1 MTQKLMMLPNFLRVL
16 LLGVMVL
23 VLGFASPAIAEKTDA
38 IDTGAQ
44 IFSAQCAGCHAG
56 GGNIVRWW
64 KTLKKGA
71 LKRNGYDSVESIS
84 EIVANGKS
92 NMSAYK
98 DRLSEAEIKRVAAYV
113 LEQAEKDWR

>member
-1 MTQKLMMLPNFLRVL
+1 MMLRNL
-16 LLGVMVL
+16 LTAFVLGVMVW
-23 VLGFASPAIAEKTDA
+23 VLGFGSPAIAEKT
-38 IDTGAQ
+38 DTGAQ

-98 DRLSEAEIKRVAAYV
+98 NRLSEAEIRRVAAYV